1 MVKKIY
7 LVGAMSGKTH
17 EEVYEWRADAKY
29 FLERQFRVIDPAD
42 YYCAIGEPTYDT
54 DKEYVRWELR
64 SVKNCDLLVAKV
76 EDGFNSLG
84 TTAEITTAYNND
96 IPILL
101 LVDSKDQKVHP
112 FIEEMCDKKFTS
124 IEDLWQ
130 YAKEYYD
137 KW

>member
-1 MVKKIY
+1 MGASERKK
-7 LVGAMSGKTH
+7 
-17 EEVYEWRADAKY
+17 
-29 FLERQFRVIDPAD
+29 
-42 YYCAIGEPTYDT
+42 
-54 DKEYVRWELR
+54 LR
-64 SVKNCDLLVAKV
+64 FARGKV

-101 LVDSKDQKVHP
+101 LVDSKDQEIHH
-112 FIEEMCDKKFTS
+112 FIEEMCDRKFTS